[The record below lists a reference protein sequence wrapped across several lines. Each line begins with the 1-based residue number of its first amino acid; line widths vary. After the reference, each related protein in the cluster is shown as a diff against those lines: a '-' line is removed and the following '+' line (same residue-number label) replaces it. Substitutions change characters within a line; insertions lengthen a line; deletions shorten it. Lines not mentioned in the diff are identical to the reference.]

1 MHNLLYTQIM
11 EWYNQN
17 TWKIRRIFKD
27 IEYLESMYQQ
37 VKPIYEDDSEN
48 QPILRIESNHP
59 HATTTMDSVKV
70 PANITI
76 LYKPNY
82 PFESIS
88 VYIDGTNYE
97 DTVIATHLP
106 RVLHWLNYYSKEYY
120 IDIFYCKDF
129 LKLIWSPVIRIP
141 HIFVEIECIN
151 RIKRMVGYSI
161 LLDRG
166 GYLPSELIPYLLSFI
181 F

>member
-1 MHNLLYTQIM
+1 M

-17 TWKIRRIFKD
+17 TWKTRRIFKD
-27 IEYLESMYQQ
+27 IEYLESMYQE
-37 VKPIYEDDSEN
+37 VKTIYEHDSEN
-48 QPILRIESNHP
+48 LSESNDLPLRIESKYP
-59 HATTTMDSVKV
+59 RITTADPVHV

-82 PFESIS
+82 PFEAVS
-88 VYIDGTNYE
+88 VYIDGANYE

-106 RVLHWLNYYSKEYY
+106 RVLHWLNCYSKEYY
-120 IDIFYCKDF
+120 IDIFYCKHF
-129 LKLIWSPVIRIP
+129 LKMIWSPVIRIP

-151 RIKRMVGYSI
+151 RMKRMVGYSI
-161 LLDRG
+161 LLDRC
-166 GYLPSELIPYLLSFI
+166 GYLPSELIPYLLTFI